1 LIPFSIRAWSA
12 WAPGVERADDWRRW
26 AEKPFALSTDGTP
39 QLASIP
45 PMQRR
50 RFSRVSRMAL
60 QVALDVLPPDGA
72 QELSTVFAS
81 RHGEATASI
90 ALLQDIARELPLSPT
105 TFSHS
110 VHNTAAGLFS
120 IATASAQASSSI
132 AAVHDTFGCGLVE
145 ALGLCERRRRPTLLV
160 VADEPTVEIFGAFA
174 DEVPA
179 AFALALLV
187 DAGSVAGSER
197 FGFELA
203 DPTPRA
209 SEPALP
215 HALAFLAWMLGSSDA
230 LALPGD
236 RRSWNFQRLRSR

>member
-1 LIPFSIRAWSA
+1 MIEFSIRAWSA

-26 AEKPFALSTDGTP
+26 AEKPFALSTEGTP
-39 QLASIP
+39 QLPSIP

-60 QVALDVLPPDGA
+60 HVALDALPPEGSR
-72 QELSTVFAS
+72 EISTVFAS

-90 ALLQDIARELPLSPT
+90 ALLQDIAKSLPLSPT

-120 IATASAQASSSI
+120 IATASARASSSI
-132 AAVHDTFGCGLVE
+132 AAVHDTLGCGLVE
-145 ALGLCERRRRPTLLV
+145 ALGSCERQRRPTLLV
-160 VADEPTVEIFGAFA
+160 IADEPTVEIFSAFA
-174 DEVPA
+174 DEIPA

-187 DAGSVAGSER
+187 EDESTGGGER

-203 DPTPRA
+203 DPTPHTI
-209 SEPALP
+209 EPALP
-215 HALAFLAWMLGSSDA
+215 HALSFLAWMLGSSDA
-230 LALPGD
+230 LVLPGD
-236 RRSWNFQRLRSR
+236 RRDWKFQRLR